1 MRISDWSSDVC
12 SSDLKV
18 VGPGPGVA
26 AAGGFRLV
34 GAHDMTAGNDD
45 LAERAKAAFADG
57 DFKDSGGG
65 FGGHGWLQDRTRA
78 YPSAARYPCRQPEK
92 SYKILN
98 LLVSKIGRASC
109 RESVCQYG

>member
-1 MRISDWSSDVC
+1 MVARLAVLAGLLAMPHRHRDALQRQRLALGIEPRGHAGATTQC
-12 SSDLKV
+12 NGEKV

-57 DFKDSGGG
+57 DFKDSG
-65 FGGHGWLQDRTRA
+65 DRKSTR
-78 YPSAARYPCRQPEK
+78 
-92 SYKILN
+92 LN
-98 LLVSKIGRASC
+98 SSH
-109 RESVCQYG
+109 